1 MTVLC
6 LFIDKLVNKNIM
18 SYMEYIKESN
28 KNLISLRTSLIT
40 TIVVLTGGIVG
51 LYLADIDLV
60 RKVVFI
66 LFGVYFDIL
75 FICNILDINK
85 EISKNIGVLK
95 NECK

>member
-60 RKVVFI
+60 RKIVFI